1 MRDTIPRK
9 QQTVANGRKNKGK
22 MRARLRMSNIF
33 SNFVPDFG
41 KLYIIVKNNEYF
53 VQLVKTLHQPD
64 R

>member
-1 MRDTIPRK
+1 MQRHSFK
-9 QQTVANGRKNKGK
+9 K
-22 MRARLRMSNIF
+22 MQKDLRMSNIF